1 MLWRS
6 IQIKKRR
13 NGKNIGWISLFLAIG
28 FFCLQMGFLLVQNR
42 FQVEYVDD
50 RLFYF
55 INIVCVLFLA
65 SALLCFITISKK
77 WKWLGATIVIIFV
90 MVNVFLL
97 VKHNQEIQNFT
108 RLSADM
114 NHILSLKQNKETGE
128 VIYYRS
134 IYGMLARPKEKLP
147 GKIAGTSKI
156 KWLENDIAAITYRT
170 RDQKLQQFIATYGD
184 RGSGSYYYVGAEI
197 YGQWHGNGATV
208 IGDTNGI
215 TVIKDGKTE
224 LFDWDH
230 VIQYGTLAIVLMEND
245 EAAWTISLNQNFR
258 IHSEGPPSGE
268 IRLYQA
274 TMEKNKPITLLNS
287 RENL

>member
-13 NGKNIGWISLFLAIG
+13 NGKNIGWISLFLAIGFLAIG

-108 RLSADM
+108 RLSPDM

-134 IYGMLARPKEKLP
+134 IYGMLAV
-147 GKIAGTSKI
+147 
-156 KWLENDIAAITYRT
+156 
-170 RDQKLQQFIATYGD
+170 QK
-184 RGSGSYYYVGAEI
+184 
-197 YGQWHGNGATV
+197 
-208 IGDTNGI
+208 
-215 TVIKDGKTE
+215 
-224 LFDWDH
+224 
-230 VIQYGTLAIVLMEND
+230 
-245 EAAWTISLNQNFR
+245 
-258 IHSEGPPSGE
+258 
-268 IRLYQA
+268 
-274 TMEKNKPITLLNS
+274 KNYLVK
-287 RENL
+287 